1 VGGPVVVTDSDDEHR
16 FVLYA
21 ISGPPEPVLVLE
33 VRGVLDREVAPQ
45 FFRRLDR
52 ADAVSRGRHDKKCF
66 GVRIVARV
74 VVVDLRRA
82 DLISNAVLA
91 DLAVRADRFACRLR
105 LVVPGGG
112 GLGDQLRLLGLG
124 DRFDT
129 FDDVADAV
137 LAVRQDGA

>member
-1 VGGPVVVTDSDDEHR
+1 MTDSDDEHR

-33 VRGVLDREVAPQ
+33 VRGVLDREVAPH

-52 ADAVSRGRHDKKCF
+52 ANAVSRGRHDKKCF
-66 GVRIVARV
+66 GVRIVAPV
-74 VVVDLRRA
+74 
-82 DLISNAVLA
+82 VLA
-91 DLAVRADRFACRLR
+91 DLDRADRFTCRLR

-112 GLGDQLRLLGLG
+112 GFGDQLGLLGLD